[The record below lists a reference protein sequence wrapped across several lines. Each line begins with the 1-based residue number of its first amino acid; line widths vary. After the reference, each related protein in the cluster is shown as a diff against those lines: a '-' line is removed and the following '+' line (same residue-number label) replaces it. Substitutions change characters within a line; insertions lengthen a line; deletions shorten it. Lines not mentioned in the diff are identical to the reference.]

1 MRVDELA
8 GSYTGECLKV
18 VDEMGLVS
26 IAEVL
31 RQIRCSPLGV
41 DEQHIANGFEADD
54 ARHHFGG
61 DTREIF
67 EAPLKLAG
75 RKRRLGSEVVHTQL
89 SARVIQLLR
98 RTADGM

>member
-8 GSYTGECLKV
+8 GGHTGERLKV
-18 VDEMGLVS
+18 MDEMGLVG

-31 RQIRCSPLGV
+31 CQIRRSPLGV

-54 ARHHFGG
+54 TRHHFRC

-75 RKRRLGSEVVHTQL
+75 RKRRLVSEVFHTQL
-89 SARVIQLLR
+89 SPRVIQLLR
-98 RTADGM
+98 CAADSV